1 MRTNL
6 GTRLALV
13 IALVVIPS
21 STLHAQTASGAAVA
35 TDTARR
41 NLAVINPFGAVFSFF
56 SGEYEHALSQSAS
69 VGLAGTYYAPSD
81 FKYFT
86 GEVKLRYYPSEH
98 APDGFSVALS
108 AGMTHV
114 SGDLLCFDVCDN
126 SATNRPTAGFE
137 LDYNWL
143 LGPSRRFVVGT
154 GFGAKRLFGSKTS
167 GSADGLPTA
176 RLVLGVAF

>member
-1 MRTNL
+1 MRSNL
-6 GTRLALV
+6 CARLALV
-13 IALVVIPS
+13 ALVVVS
-21 STLHAQTASGAAVA
+21 SSALQAQAASDASVA
-35 TDTARR
+35 PDTARN
-41 NLAVINPFGAVFSFF
+41 NLAVINPFGVVFSFF
-56 SGEYEHALSQSAS
+56 SGEYEHALSPSAS

-81 FKYFT
+81 FKYVT
-86 GEVKLRYYPSEH
+86 SEVKLRYYPSEH
-98 APDGFSVALS
+98 APEGFSVALS

-114 SGDLLCFDVCDN
+114 SGDLLCFDVCN
-126 SATNRPTAGFE
+126 TGTTNRPTAGFE

-167 GSADGLPTA
+167 GSADGLPTV